1 MLELKKFLETVL
13 YIILAI
19 SVLCFLGDD
28 VNNSLSLGMFL
39 LVKGIA
45 FVTGILSLYILCALS
60 EIKGN

>member
-13 YIILAI
+13 YIILSI
-19 SVLCFLGDD
+19 SVLFFLGDD

-39 LVKGIA
+39 LVKGVA